1 MIDRTEFW
9 TVLAVLGAGTYLIRF
24 SFLGFL
30 GNRVLPVWLS
40 RALRYTAV
48 SVLPALVAPAVLWP
62 TATGGQLDL
71 ARVAAGLVTLIVG
84 ALLRQMI
91 IAIAAGAL
99 VLFLMQYLT

>member
-1 MIDRTEFW
+1 MIDRGEFW

-30 GNRVLPVWLS
+30 GNRVLPIWLS

-62 TATGGQLDL
+62 AGTGGQLDP
-71 ARVAAGLVTLIVG
+71 ARIAAGLATLIVG
-84 ALLRQMI
+84 ALLRRMI
-91 IAIAAGAL
+91 PAIATGAM